1 MNIMQRRNPTPLE
14 MVVARAAP
22 AEPILGAPR
31 RPKIR
36 MAFMFR
42 NTITTLAI
50 VHSLTN
56 PTFLR
61 SVSKTDANVMK
72 TYENDAILMYGI
84 PLVMSSGSFVNTL
97 ITPSGMNMP
106 QQKNT
111 ITTGSD
117 NASM

>member
-1 MNIMQRRNPTPLE
+1 ME

-36 MAFMFR
+36 MAFRMMFR

-84 PLVMSSGSFVNTL
+84 PLAMSSGSFVNTL

-117 NASM
+117 NANI